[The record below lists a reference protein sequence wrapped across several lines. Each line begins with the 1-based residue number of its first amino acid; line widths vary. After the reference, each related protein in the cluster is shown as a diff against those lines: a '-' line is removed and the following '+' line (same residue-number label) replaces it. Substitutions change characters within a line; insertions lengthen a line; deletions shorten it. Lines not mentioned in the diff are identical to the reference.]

1 MNNDDDPE
9 IYNVLSYMLLFI
21 GLFVLYRVFTL
32 NDQDD
37 DECKL
42 NEHSN

>member
-9 IYNVLSYMLLFI
+9 IYNVLSYLLLFI
-21 GLFVLYRVFTL
+21 GLFVFYRVFTL
-32 NDQDD
+32 NDPDE